1 MKENF
6 FQNKFA
12 LITLLS
18 ACGIVAISM
27 GLRQTFG
34 LFSDFFVKDLQCT
47 ITQFGLAIGIQM
59 LMWGMFAPIFGA
71 MADKI
76 GGNKVTIIA
85 FVFMALGIY
94 LLYSGPNTGIFFQI
108 NLGLLVGIGLGGT
121 AISVQIGEVG
131 KHFPNKTRGMAIG
144 IVVAM
149 ASIGYFFSPMYTK
162 FALSAFGWEKT
173 LQTFLY
179 FIIFGMIAG
188 IFLFPVKKNKIE
200 SPSIKTQ
207 EQNNKITIKE
217 QSIGE
222 ALKEAFSHKGF
233 ILLTFGFFVCG
244 FNITLVS
251 AHIPGY
257 IQERGFEAWT
267 AFAILSLIGLFNVF
281 GTLSFGYLSGKY
293 SKKILLSILYFSR
306 GIVLILFL
314 VLPTSTYVAIG
325 FGILYGYLLLATI
338 PPTNGIIS
346 QVFGTKYLAM
356 LYGVVFFSHQIGSFL
371 GAYLGGYFF
380 DQYGSYDYAF
390 YLSIALSFFATVVHL
405 PIDEKPLPRLA
416 TT

>member
-1 MKENF
+1 MKEKF
-6 FQNKFA
+6 FQNKLA

-18 ACGIVAISM
+18 ACGVVAISM

-47 ITQFGLAIGIQM
+47 VTQFGLAIGIQM

-71 MADKI
+71 LADKI

-85 FVFMALGIY
+85 FIFMALGIY

-121 AISVQIGEVG
+121 AISVQIAEVG
-131 KHFPNKTRGMAIG
+131 KHFPNKTRGLAIG

-162 FALSAFGWEKT
+162 YALSTFGWEKT

-179 FIIFGMIAG
+179 FIVFGMLAG
-188 IFLFPVKKNKIE
+188 IFLFPVKKE
-200 SPSIKTQ
+200 
-207 EQNNKITIKE
+207 KITGVNTRLNE
-217 QSIGE
+217 QTIPE

-267 AFAILSLIGLFNVF
+267 AFAILSLIGLFNIF
-281 GTLSFGYLSGKY
+281 GTLTFGYLSGKY

-314 VLPTSTYVAIG
+314 VLPTSTYVALG
-325 FGILYGYLLLATI
+325 FGILYGYLWLSTI

-356 LYGVVFFSHQIGSFL
+356 LYGLVFFSHQIGSFF
-371 GAYLGGYFF
+371 GAYLGGYFY
-380 DQYGSYDYAF
+380 DQYGSYDYAW
-390 YLSIALSFFATVVHL
+390 YLSIVLSFFATVVHL

>member
-1 MKENF
+1 VIKEKF
-6 FQNKFA
+6 FPSTLA

-27 GLRQTFG
+27 GIRQTFG
-34 LFSDFFVKDLQCT
+34 LFSDFFVKDLQST
-47 ITQFGLAIGIQM
+47 ATQFGLAIGIQM
-59 LMWGMFAPIFGA
+59 LLWGMFAPIFGA

-149 ASIGYFFSPMYTK
+149 ASIGYFFSPLYTK

-179 FIIFGMIAG
+179 FIIFGMVAG
-188 IFLFPVKKNKIE
+188 IFLFPVKKEKSTSSNIKIN
-200 SPSIKTQ
+200 
-207 EQNNKITIKE
+207 EQTIF
-217 QSIGE
+217 E
-222 ALKEAFSHKGF
+222 ALREAFSHKGF
-233 ILLTFGFFVCG
+233 VLLTFGFFVCG

-267 AFAILSLIGLFNVF
+267 AFAILSLIGLFNIF
-281 GTLSFGYLSGKY
+281 GTLSFGYFSGKY

-314 VLPTSTYVAIG
+314 VLPTSTYVALG
-325 FGILYGYLLLATI
+325 FGILYGYLWLSTI

-346 QVFGTKYLAM
+346 QIFGTKYLAM
-356 LYGVVFFSHQIGSFL
+356 LYGVVFFSHQIGSFF

-380 DQYGSYDYAF
+380 DQYGSYNYAW
-390 YLSIALSFFATVVHL
+390 YLSIGLSFFATVVHL

>member
-1 MKENF
+1 MSQTKF
-6 FQNKFA
+6 FPSKLA

-18 ACGIVAISM
+18 ACGIVAVSM

-34 LFSDFFVKDLQCT
+34 LFSDFFIEDLQCT
-47 ITQFGLAIGIQM
+47 VTQFGLAIGIQM

-71 MADKI
+71 LSDKI

-85 FVFMALGIY
+85 FIFMALGIY

-121 AISVQIGEVG
+121 AISVQIAEVG
-131 KHFPNKTRGMAIG
+131 KHFPNKTRGLAIG

-162 FALSAFGWEKT
+162 YALSTFGWEKT

-179 FIIFGMIAG
+179 FIVFGMLAG
-188 IFLFPVKKNKIE
+188 IFLFPVKKE
-200 SPSIKTQ
+200 
-207 EQNNKITIKE
+207 KITGVHTRLNE
-217 QSIGE
+217 QTISE

-267 AFAILSLIGLFNVF
+267 AFAILSLIGLFNIF
-281 GTLSFGYLSGKY
+281 GTLTFGYLSGKY
-293 SKKILLSILYFSR
+293 SKKILLSVLYFSR

-314 VLPTSTYVAIG
+314 ALPTSTYVALG
-325 FGILYGYLLLATI
+325 FGILYGYLWLSTI

-356 LYGVVFFSHQIGSFL
+356 LYGLVFFSHQIGSFF
-371 GAYLGGYFF
+371 GAYLGGYFY
-380 DQYGSYDYAF
+380 DQYGSYDYAW
-390 YLSIALSFFATVVHL
+390 YLSIVLSFFATVVHL

>member
-1 MKENF
+1 MIKEKF
-6 FQNKFA
+6 FPSTLA

-27 GLRQTFG
+27 GIRQTFG
-34 LFSDFFVKDLQCT
+34 LFSDVFVKDLQST
-47 ITQFGLAIGIQM
+47 VTQFGLAIGIQM
-59 LMWGMFAPIFGA
+59 LLWGMFAPIFGA

-131 KHFPNKTRGMAIG
+131 KHFPNKTRGLAIG

-149 ASIGYFFSPMYTK
+149 ASIGYFFSPLYTK

-179 FIIFGMIAG
+179 FIIFGMVAG
-188 IFLFPVKKNKIE
+188 IFLFPVKKEKSTSNNIKIN
-200 SPSIKTQ
+200 
-207 EQNNKITIKE
+207 EQTIF
-217 QSIGE
+217 E
-222 ALKEAFSHKGF
+222 ALREAFSHKGF
-233 ILLTFGFFVCG
+233 VLLTFGFFVCG

-267 AFAILSLIGLFNVF
+267 AFAILSLIGLFNIF
-281 GTLSFGYLSGKY
+281 GTLSFGYFSGKY

-314 VLPTSTYVAIG
+314 VLPTSTYVALG
-325 FGILYGYLLLATI
+325 FGILYGYLWLSTI

-346 QVFGTKYLAM
+346 QIFGTKYLAM
-356 LYGVVFFSHQIGSFL
+356 LYGVVFFSHQIGSFF

-380 DQYGSYDYAF
+380 DQYGSYNYAW
-390 YLSIALSFFATVVHL
+390 YLSIGLSFFATVVHL

>member
-1 MKENF
+1 MEREKF
-6 FQNKFA
+6 FRNRLA

-18 ACGIVAISM
+18 ACGIVAVSM

-34 LFSDFFVKDLQCT
+34 LFSDVFVRDLET
-47 ITQFGLAIGIQM
+47 TVTDFGLAIGIQM
-59 LMWGMFAPIFGA
+59 FMWGVFAPIFGV

-85 FVFMALGIY
+85 FVFFALGIY
-94 LLYSGPNTGIFFQI
+94 FLYAGPNTGIFFQI
-108 NLGLLVGIGLGGT
+108 NLGLLIGIGLGGT

-131 KHFPNKTRGMAIG
+131 KHFPNKTRGLAIG

-149 ASIGYFFSPMYTK
+149 ASIGYFFSPLYTK
-162 FALSAFGWEKT
+162 FALSEFGWEKT
-173 LQTFLY
+173 LQTYLY
-179 FIIFGMIAG
+179 FIFFGIIAG
-188 IFLFPVKKNKIE
+188 IFLFPVQKNNG
-200 SPSIKTQ
+200 T
-207 EQNNKITIKE
+207 NNKIKVDE
-217 QSIGE
+217 QTIGE
-222 ALKEAFSHKGF
+222 ALKEAFTHKGF
-233 ILLTFGFFVCG
+233 ILLAFGFFVCG

-281 GTLSFGYLSGKY
+281 GTLTFGYLSGKY

-306 GIVLILFL
+306 AIVMIIFLFF
-314 VLPTSTYVAIG
+314 PASTYLALG
-325 FGILYGYLLLATI
+325 FGMAFGFLWLSTI

-346 QVFGTKYLAM
+346 QIFGTKYLAT
-356 LYGVVFFSHQIGSFL
+356 LYGIVFFSHQIGSFL

-390 YLSIALSFFATVVHL
+390 YVSIGLAFFATLVHL
-405 PIDEKPLPRLA
+405 PIDEKPVMRLS
-416 TT
+416 TTQEV

>member
-1 MKENF
+1 MKEKF
-6 FQNKFA
+6 FQNRLA

-34 LFSDFFVKDLQCT
+34 LFSDFFVNDLQCT
-47 ITQFGLAIGIQM
+47 ITEFGLAIGIQM

-85 FVFMALGIY
+85 FLFMALGIY
-94 LLYSGPNTGIFFQI
+94 LLYSGPNTGIFFQV

-131 KHFPNKTRGMAIG
+131 KHFPNKTRGLAIG

-162 FALSAFGWEKT
+162 FALSEFGWEKT

-188 IFLFPVKKNKIE
+188 IFLFPVKKDKKVNTNIE
-200 SPSIKTQ
+200 TN
-207 EQNNKITIKE
+207 EQTIP
-217 QSIGE
+217 E
-222 ALKEAFSHKGF
+222 ALKEAFNHKGF

-257 IQERGFEAWT
+257 IQERGFELWT
-267 AFAILSLIGLFNVF
+267 AFAILSLIGLFNIF
-281 GTLSFGYLSGKY
+281 GTLTFGYLSGKY
-293 SKKILLSILYFSR
+293 SKKILLSILYFLR

-314 VLPTSTYVAIG
+314 VLPTSTYVALG
-325 FGILYGYLLLATI
+325 FGMLYGYLWLSTI

-356 LYGVVFFSHQIGSFL
+356 LYGVVFFSHQIGSFF

-380 DQYGSYDYAF
+380 DQYGSYDYAW
-390 YLSIALSFFATVVHL
+390 YLSILLSFFATIVHL

>member
-1 MKENF
+1 MIKEKF
-6 FQNKFA
+6 FQNKIA

-18 ACGIVAISM
+18 ACGIVAVSM

-34 LFSDFFVKDLQCT
+34 LFSDFFVRDLQCT
-47 ITQFGLAIGIQM
+47 VTQFGLAIGIQM
-59 LMWGMFAPIFGA
+59 LMWGLFAPIFGA

-85 FVFMALGIY
+85 FIFFALGIY

-131 KHFPNKTRGMAIG
+131 KHFPNKTRGLAIG

-149 ASIGYFFSPMYTK
+149 ASIGYFFSPLYTK
-162 FALSAFGWEKT
+162 YALTTFGWEKT

-179 FIIFGMIAG
+179 FIIFGMLAA
-188 IFLFPVKKNKIE
+188 IFLFPAKKKQETNSKIV
-200 SPSIKTQ
+200 IKQ
-207 EQNNKITIKE
+207 
-217 QSIGE
+217 QSIVE

-233 ILLTFGFFVCG
+233 VLLTFGFFVCG

-267 AFAILSLIGLFNVF
+267 AFVILSLIGLFNVF
-281 GTLSFGYLSGKY
+281 GTLTFGYLSGKY

-314 VLPTSTYVAIG
+314 VLPSSTYVAIG
-325 FGILYGYLLLATI
+325 FGILYGYLWLATI

-346 QVFGTKYLAM
+346 QVFGTQYLAM
-356 LYGVVFFSHQIGSFL
+356 LYGLVLFSHQIGSFL

-390 YLSIALSFFATVVHL
+390 YLSIALSFFATIVHL
-405 PIDEKPLPRLA
+405 PIDERPLPRLA

>member
-1 MKENF
+1 MSQTKF
-6 FQNKFA
+6 FPSKLA

-18 ACGIVAISM
+18 ACGIVAVSM
-27 GLRQTFG
+27 GIRQTFG
-34 LFSDFFVKDLQCT
+34 LFSDFFIKDLQCT
-47 ITQFGLAIGIQM
+47 VTQFGLAIGIQM

-121 AISVQIGEVG
+121 AISVQIAEVG
-131 KHFPNKTRGMAIG
+131 KHFPNKTRGLAIG

-162 FALSAFGWEKT
+162 YALSTFGWEKT

-179 FIIFGMIAG
+179 FIVFGMLAG
-188 IFLFPVKKNKIE
+188 IFLFPVKKE
-200 SPSIKTQ
+200 
-207 EQNNKITIKE
+207 KITGVNTRLNE
-217 QSIGE
+217 QTIPE

-251 AHIPGY
+251 AHIPAY

-267 AFAILSLIGLFNVF
+267 AFAILSLIGLFNIF
-281 GTLSFGYLSGKY
+281 GTLTFGYLSGKY

-314 VLPTSTYVAIG
+314 VLPTSTYVALG
-325 FGILYGYLLLATI
+325 FGILYGYLWLSTI

-356 LYGVVFFSHQIGSFL
+356 LYGLVFFSHQIGSFF
-371 GAYLGGYFF
+371 GAYLGGYFY
-380 DQYGSYDYAF
+380 DQYGSYDYAW
-390 YLSIALSFFATVVHL
+390 YLSIVLSFFATVVHL

>member
-1 MKENF
+1 MIKEKF
-6 FQNKFA
+6 FQNKLA

-18 ACGIVAISM
+18 ACGIVAVSM

-34 LFSDFFVKDLQCT
+34 LFSDFFVKDLECT
-47 ITQFGLAIGIQM
+47 VTQFGLAIGIQM

-85 FVFMALGIY
+85 FLFMALGIY

-108 NLGLLVGIGLGGT
+108 NLGLLIGIGLGGT

-131 KHFPNKTRGMAIG
+131 KHFPNKTRGLAIG

-162 FALSAFGWEKT
+162 FALTAYGWEKT

-179 FIIFGMIAG
+179 FIILGMIAG
-188 IFLFPVKKNKIE
+188 IFLFPVKKNNNLSKE
-200 SPSIKTQ
+200 VKKN
-207 EQNNKITIKE
+207 EQTIP
-217 QSIGE
+217 E
-222 ALKEAFSHKGF
+222 ALKEAFNHKGF

-257 IQERGFEAWT
+257 IQDRGFEAWT
-267 AFAILSLIGLFNVF
+267 AFAILSLIGLFNIF
-281 GTLSFGYLSGKY
+281 GTLSFGYFSGKY

-306 GIVLILFL
+306 GVVLILFL
-314 VLPTSTYVAIG
+314 VLPTSTYVALG
-325 FGILYGYLLLATI
+325 FGILYGYLWLSTI

-356 LYGVVFFSHQIGSFL
+356 LYGIVFFSHQIGSFF

-380 DQYGSYDYAF
+380 DQYGSYDYAW
-390 YLSIALSFFATVVHL
+390 YLSIALSFFATLVHL

>member
-1 MKENF
+1 MIKENF
-6 FQNKFA
+6 FQSKIS

-18 ACGIVAISM
+18 ACGIVAVSM

-34 LFSDFFVKDLQCT
+34 LFSDFFVNDLQCT
-47 ITQFGLAIGIQM
+47 VTQFGLAIGIQM

-85 FVFMALGIY
+85 FIFFGLGIY

-131 KHFPNKTRGMAIG
+131 KHFPNKTRGLAIG

-162 FALSAFGWEKT
+162 FALSAYGWEKT

-179 FIIFGMIAG
+179 IIIFGMIAG
-188 IFLFPVKKNKIE
+188 IFLLPVKKKKEENNKNL
-200 SPSIKTQ
+200 IKTQ
-207 EQNNKITIKE
+207 TIR
-217 QSIGE
+217 E
-222 ALKEAFSHKGF
+222 ALNEAFNHKGF
-233 ILLTFGFFVCG
+233 VLLTFGFFVCG

-281 GTLSFGYLSGKY
+281 GTLTFGYLSGKY
-293 SKKILLSILYFSR
+293 SKKILLSILYFAR

-314 VLPTSTYVAIG
+314 VLPSSTYVAIG
-325 FGILYGYLLLATI
+325 FGILYGYLWLATI

-346 QVFGTKYLAM
+346 QVFGTQYLAM
-356 LYGVVFFSHQIGSFL
+356 LYGLVFFSHQIGSFL
-371 GAYLGGYFF
+371 GAFLGGYFF
-380 DQYGSYDYAF
+380 DLYGSYDYAF
-390 YLSIALSFFATVVHL
+390 YLSIALSFFATFVHL
-405 PIDEKPLPRLA
+405 PIDEKPLPRLSEI
-416 TT
+416 

>member
-1 MKENF
+1 MIKEKF
-6 FQNKFA
+6 FPNKLA

-18 ACGIVAISM
+18 ACGVVAISM

-34 LFSDFFVKDLQCT
+34 LFSDFFVKDLQST
-47 ITQFGLAIGIQM
+47 VTQFGLAIGIQM

-108 NLGLLVGIGLGGT
+108 NIGLLVGIGLGGT

-131 KHFPNKTRGMAIG
+131 KHFPNKTRGLAIG

-149 ASIGYFFSPMYTK
+149 ASIGYFFSPLYTK

-188 IFLFPVKKNKIE
+188 IFLFPVKKEKSTSDGIKIN
-200 SPSIKTQ
+200 
-207 EQNNKITIKE
+207 EQTIP
-217 QSIGE
+217 E
-222 ALKEAFSHKGF
+222 ALKEALSHKGF
-233 ILLTFGFFVCG
+233 ILLSFGFFVCG

-267 AFAILSLIGLFNVF
+267 AFAILSLIGLFNIF

-314 VLPTSTYVAIG
+314 VLPTSTYVALG
-325 FGILYGYLLLATI
+325 FGIFYGYLWLSTI

-356 LYGVVFFSHQIGSFL
+356 LYGLVFFSHQIGSFF

-380 DQYGSYDYAF
+380 DQYGSYDYAW
-390 YLSIALSFFATVVHL
+390 YLSIALSFFATIVHL

-416 TT
+416 TA

>member
-1 MKENF
+1 VIKEKF
-6 FQNKFA
+6 FPSKLA

-27 GLRQTFG
+27 GIRQTFG
-34 LFSDFFVKDLQCT
+34 LFSDVFVKDLQST
-47 ITQFGLAIGIQM
+47 VTQFGLAIGIQM
-59 LMWGMFAPIFGA
+59 LLWGMFAPIFGA

-131 KHFPNKTRGMAIG
+131 KHFPNKTRGLAIG

-149 ASIGYFFSPMYTK
+149 ASIGYFFSPLYTK

-188 IFLFPVKKNKIE
+188 IFLFPVKKEKSTSDGIKIN
-200 SPSIKTQ
+200 
-207 EQNNKITIKE
+207 EQTIP
-217 QSIGE
+217 E

-267 AFAILSLIGLFNVF
+267 AFAILSLIGLFNIF

-314 VLPTSTYVAIG
+314 VLPTSTYVALG
-325 FGILYGYLLLATI
+325 FGILYGYLWLSTI
-338 PPTNGIIS
+338 PPTNGIVS
-346 QVFGTKYLAM
+346 QIFGTKYLAM
-356 LYGVVFFSHQIGSFL
+356 LYGLVFFSHQIGSFF

-380 DQYGSYDYAF
+380 DQYGSYDYAW

>member
-1 MKENF
+1 MTKEKF
-6 FQNKFA
+6 FPSKVA
-12 LITLLS
+12 LITVIS
-18 ACGIVAISM
+18 ACSIVAVSM

-34 LFSDFFVKDLQCT
+34 LFSDFFIKDLQCT
-47 ITQFGLAIGIQM
+47 VTQFGLAIGIQM

-131 KHFPNKTRGMAIG
+131 KHFPNKTRGLAIG

-149 ASIGYFFSPMYTK
+149 ASIGYFFSPLYTK

-179 FIIFGMIAG
+179 FIIFGMVAG
-188 IFLFPVKKNKIE
+188 IFLFPVKKEKSTSNYIKIN
-200 SPSIKTQ
+200 
-207 EQNNKITIKE
+207 EQTIF
-217 QSIGE
+217 E
-222 ALKEAFSHKGF
+222 ALREAFSHKGF
-233 ILLTFGFFVCG
+233 VLLTFGFFVCG

-267 AFAILSLIGLFNVF
+267 AFAILSLIGLFNIF
-281 GTLSFGYLSGKY
+281 GTLSFGYFSGKY

-314 VLPTSTYVAIG
+314 VLPTSTYVALG
-325 FGILYGYLLLATI
+325 FGILYGYLWLSTI

-346 QVFGTKYLAM
+346 QIFGTKYLAM
-356 LYGVVFFSHQIGSFL
+356 LYGVVFFSHQIGSFF

-380 DQYGSYDYAF
+380 DQYGSYNYAW
-390 YLSIALSFFATVVHL
+390 YLSIGLSFFATVVHL

>member
-1 MKENF
+1 MKEKF
-6 FQNKFA
+6 FQNKLA

-18 ACGIVAISM
+18 ACGIVAVSM

-59 LMWGMFAPIFGA
+59 LVWGMFAPIFGA

-131 KHFPNKTRGMAIG
+131 KHFPNKTRGLAIG

-162 FALSAFGWEKT
+162 FALSEFGWEKT

-188 IFLFPVKKNKIE
+188 IFLFPVKKDKMTSSNT
-200 SPSIKTQ
+200 KTH
-207 EQNNKITIKE
+207 EQTIP
-217 QSIGE
+217 E
-222 ALKEAFSHKGF
+222 ALKEAFRHKGF
-233 ILLTFGFFVCG
+233 ILLNFGFFVCG

-257 IQERGFEAWT
+257 IQERGFELWT
-267 AFAILSLIGLFNVF
+267 AFAILSLIGLFNIF
-281 GTLSFGYLSGKY
+281 GTLTFGYLSGKY
-293 SKKILLSILYFSR
+293 SKKMLLSILYFSR

-314 VLPTSTYVAIG
+314 VLPASTYVALG
-325 FGILYGYLLLATI
+325 FGILYGYLWLSTI

-356 LYGVVFFSHQIGSFL
+356 LYGLVFFSHQIGSFF

-380 DQYGSYDYAF
+380 DQYGSYDYAW
-390 YLSIALSFFATVVHL
+390 YLSIVLSFFATIVHL

>member
-1 MKENF
+1 MIKEKF
-6 FQNKFA
+6 FPNKLA

-18 ACGIVAISM
+18 ACGVVAISM

-34 LFSDFFVKDLQCT
+34 LFSDFFVKDLQST
-47 ITQFGLAIGIQM
+47 VTQFGLAIGIQM

-108 NLGLLVGIGLGGT
+108 NIGLLVGIGLGGT

-131 KHFPNKTRGMAIG
+131 KHFPNKTRGLAIG

-149 ASIGYFFSPMYTK
+149 ASIGYFFSPLYTK

-188 IFLFPVKKNKIE
+188 IFLFPVKKEKSTSDGIKIN
-200 SPSIKTQ
+200 
-207 EQNNKITIKE
+207 EQTIP
-217 QSIGE
+217 E
-222 ALKEAFSHKGF
+222 ALKEALSHKGF
-233 ILLTFGFFVCG
+233 ILLSFGFFVCG

-267 AFAILSLIGLFNVF
+267 AFAILSLIGLFNIF

-293 SKKILLSILYFSR
+293 SKKILLSILYFAR

-314 VLPTSTYVAIG
+314 VLPTSTYVALG
-325 FGILYGYLLLATI
+325 FGILYGYLWLSTI

-356 LYGVVFFSHQIGSFL
+356 LYGLVFLSHQIGSFF
-371 GAYLGGYFF
+371 GAYLGGYFY
-380 DQYGSYDYAF
+380 DQYGSYDYAW
-390 YLSIALSFFATVVHL
+390 YLSIALSFFATIVHL

-416 TT
+416 TA

>member
-1 MKENF
+1 VIKEKF
-6 FQNKFA
+6 FPSTLA

-18 ACGIVAISM
+18 ACGIVAVSM

-34 LFSDFFVKDLQCT
+34 LFSDFFVKDLQST
-47 ITQFGLAIGIQM
+47 VTEFGLAIGIQM

-94 LLYSGPNTGIFFQI
+94 LLYSGPNTGIYFQI

-131 KHFPNKTRGMAIG
+131 KHFPNKTRGLAIG

-162 FALSAFGWEKT
+162 FALSEFGWEKT

-188 IFLFPVKKNKIE
+188 IFLFPVKKDKIA
-200 SPSIKTQ
+200 STNIKTH
-207 EQNNKITIKE
+207 EQTIP
-217 QSIGE
+217 E
-222 ALKEAFSHKGF
+222 ALKEAFRHKGF
-233 ILLTFGFFVCG
+233 ILLNFGFFVCG

-257 IQERGFEAWT
+257 IQERGFELWT
-267 AFAILSLIGLFNVF
+267 AFAILSLIGLFNIF
-281 GTLSFGYLSGKY
+281 GTLTFGYLSGRY
-293 SKKILLSILYFSR
+293 SKKMLLSILYFSR
-306 GIVLILFL
+306 LRNFC
-314 VLPTSTYVAIG
+314 
-325 FGILYGYLLLATI
+325 F
-338 PPTNGIIS
+338 
-346 QVFGTKYLAM
+346 
-356 LYGVVFFSHQIGSFL
+356 SFL
-371 GAYLGGYFF
+371 ANFNI
-380 DQYGSYDYAF
+380 SHKA
-390 YLSIALSFFATVVHL
+390 SV
-405 PIDEKPLPRLA
+405 E
-416 TT
+416 

>member
-1 MKENF
+1 MKDKF
-6 FQNKFA
+6 FQNKLAF
-12 LITLLS
+12 ITLIS
-18 ACGIVAISM
+18 ACGIVAVSM

-47 ITQFGLAIGIQM
+47 VTQFGLAIGIQM

-131 KHFPNKTRGMAIG
+131 KHFPNKTRGLAIG

-149 ASIGYFFSPMYTK
+149 ASIGYFFSPLYTK
-162 FALSAFGWEKT
+162 FALTAFGWEKT
-173 LQTFLY
+173 LHTYLY
-179 FIIFGMIAG
+179 FIVFGMIAG
-188 IFLFPVKKNKIE
+188 IFLFPVKKEKILNNN
-200 SPSIKTQ
+200 IKTS
-207 EQNNKITIKE
+207 EQTI
-217 QSIGE
+217 SE
-222 ALKEAFSHKGF
+222 ALKEAFNHKGF
-233 ILLTFGFFVCG
+233 ILLTLGFFVCG

-267 AFAILSLIGLFNVF
+267 AFAILSMIGLFNIF

-293 SKKILLSILYFSR
+293 SKKILLSILYFLR

-314 VLPTSTYVAIG
+314 VLPTSTYVALG
-325 FGILYGYLLLATI
+325 FGILYGYLWLSTI

-356 LYGVVFFSHQIGSFL
+356 LYGLVFFSHQIGSFL

-380 DQYGSYDYAF
+380 DQYGSYDYAW
-390 YLSIALSFFATVVHL
+390 YLSIGLSFFATIVHL
-405 PIDEKPLPRLA
+405 PIDERPLPRLA

>member
-1 MKENF
+1 MSQTKF
-6 FQNKFA
+6 FPSKLA

-18 ACGIVAISM
+18 ACGIVAVSM
-27 GLRQTFG
+27 GIRQTFG

-47 ITQFGLAIGIQM
+47 VTQFGLAIGIQM

-71 MADKI
+71 LADKI

-121 AISVQIGEVG
+121 AISVQIAEVG
-131 KHFPNKTRGMAIG
+131 KHFPNKTRGLAIG

-162 FALSAFGWEKT
+162 YALSTFGWEKT

-179 FIIFGMIAG
+179 FIVFGMLAG
-188 IFLFPVKKNKIE
+188 IFLFPVKKE
-200 SPSIKTQ
+200 
-207 EQNNKITIKE
+207 KITGVNTRLNE
-217 QSIGE
+217 QTISE

-267 AFAILSLIGLFNVF
+267 AFAILSLIGLFNIF

-314 VLPTSTYVAIG
+314 ALPTSTYVALG
-325 FGILYGYLLLATI
+325 FGILYGYLWLSTI

-356 LYGVVFFSHQIGSFL
+356 LYGLVFFSHQIGSFF
-371 GAYLGGYFF
+371 GAYLGGYFY
-380 DQYGSYDYAF
+380 DQYGSYDYAW
-390 YLSIALSFFATVVHL
+390 YLSIVLSFFATVVHL

>member
-1 MKENF
+1 VKEKF
-6 FQNKFA
+6 FQNKLA

-18 ACGIVAISM
+18 ACGIVAVSM

-47 ITQFGLAIGIQM
+47 VTQFGLAIGIQM

-131 KHFPNKTRGMAIG
+131 KHFPNKTRGLAIG

-149 ASIGYFFSPMYTK
+149 ASIGYFFSPLYTK

-188 IFLFPVKKNKIE
+188 VFLLPKKKE
-200 SPSIKTQ
+200 KTEITNTAN
-207 EQNNKITIKE
+207 EQTIP
-217 QSIGE
+217 E
-222 ALKEAFSHKGF
+222 ALKEAFNHRGF

-257 IQERGFEAWT
+257 IQERGFEIWT
-267 AFAILSLIGLFNVF
+267 AFAILSLIGLFNIF
-281 GTLSFGYLSGKY
+281 GTLTFGYLSGKY
-293 SKKILLSILYFSR
+293 SKKLLLSILYFSR

-314 VLPTSTYVAIG
+314 VLPTSTYVALG
-325 FGILYGYLLLATI
+325 FGMLYGYLWLSTI

-356 LYGVVFFSHQIGSFL
+356 LYGLVFFSHQIGSFL

-380 DQYGSYDYAF
+380 DQYGSYDYAW
-390 YLSIALSFFATVVHL
+390 YLSIALSFFATIIHL
-405 PIDEKPLPRLA
+405 PIDEKPLPRLV

>member
-1 MKENF
+1 MMKEKF
-6 FQNKFA
+6 FQNKLA

-18 ACGIVAISM
+18 ACGVVAVSM

-34 LFSDFFVKDLQCT
+34 LFSDFFVNDLQCT

-76 GGNKVTIIA
+76 GGNKVTIVA
-85 FVFMALGIY
+85 FIFFAIGIY

-131 KHFPNKTRGMAIG
+131 KHFPNKTRGLAIG
-144 IVVAM
+144 IVVAT

-162 FALSAFGWEKT
+162 FALTAFGWEKT

-188 IFLFPVKKNKIE
+188 IFLFPVKKDKTA
-200 SPSIKTQ
+200 SGDIKNE
-207 EQNNKITIKE
+207 EQTIP
-217 QSIGE
+217 E
-222 ALKEAFSHKGF
+222 ALKEAFNHKGF

-257 IQERGFEAWT
+257 IQERGFELWT
-267 AFAILSLIGLFNVF
+267 AFAILSLIGLFNIF
-281 GTLSFGYLSGKY
+281 GTLTFGYLSGKY

-314 VLPTSTYVAIG
+314 ILPTSTYVAIG
-325 FGILYGYLLLATI
+325 FGILYGYLWLSTI

-346 QVFGTKYLAM
+346 QIFGTKYLAM
-356 LYGVVFFSHQIGSFL
+356 LYGIVFFSHQIGSFF
-371 GAYLGGYFF
+371 GAFLGGYFY
-380 DQYGSYDYAF
+380 DQYGSYDYAW
-390 YLSIALSFFATVVHL
+390 YLSIGLSFFATLVHL
-405 PIDEKPLPRLA
+405 PIDERPLPRLSVV
-416 TT
+416 

>member
-1 MKENF
+1 VIKEKF
-6 FQNKFA
+6 FPSTLA

-18 ACGIVAISM
+18 ACGIVAVSM

-34 LFSDFFVKDLQCT
+34 LFSDFFVKDLQST
-47 ITQFGLAIGIQM
+47 VTQFGLAIGIQM
-59 LMWGMFAPIFGA
+59 LMWGMFAPIFGVI
-71 MADKI
+71 ADKI

-108 NLGLLVGIGLGGT
+108 NLGLLIGIGLGGT

-131 KHFPNKTRGMAIG
+131 KHFPNKTRGLAIG

-149 ASIGYFFSPMYTK
+149 ASIGYFFSPLYTK
-162 FALSAFGWEKT
+162 FALTAFGWEKT

-188 IFLFPVKKNKIE
+188 IFLFPVKKETSTSNNIKIN
-200 SPSIKTQ
+200 
-207 EQNNKITIKE
+207 EQTI
-217 QSIGE
+217 SE

-233 ILLTFGFFVCG
+233 VLLTFGFFVCG

-267 AFAILSLIGLFNVF
+267 AFAILSLIGLFNIF

-314 VLPTSTYVAIG
+314 VLPTSTYVALG
-325 FGILYGYLLLATI
+325 FGIIYGYLWLSTI

-346 QVFGTKYLAM
+346 QVFGTKYLSM
-356 LYGVVFFSHQIGSFL
+356 LYGLVFFSHQIGSFF

-380 DQYGSYDYAF
+380 DQYGSYDYAW

>member
-1 MKENF
+1 MIKEKF
-6 FQNKFA
+6 FQNKLA
-12 LITLLS
+12 LITLIS
-18 ACGIVAISM
+18 ACGIVAVSM

-47 ITQFGLAIGIQM
+47 VTQFGLAIGIQM

-71 MADKI
+71 LADKI
-76 GGNKVTIIA
+76 GGNKVTVIA
-85 FVFMALGIY
+85 FLFFALGIY

-131 KHFPNKTRGMAIG
+131 KHFPNKTRGLAIG

-173 LQTFLY
+173 LETFLY
-179 FIIFGMIAG
+179 FIIFGMFAG
-188 IFLFPVKKNKIE
+188 IFLFPVKKEKII
-200 SPSIKTQ
+200 SGIGKVKVN
-207 EQNNKITIKE
+207 EQTIP
-217 QSIGE
+217 E
-222 ALKEAFSHKGF
+222 ALKEALNHKGF

-257 IQERGFEAWT
+257 IQQRGFEEWT
-267 AFAILSLIGLFNVF
+267 AFAILSLIGLFNIF
-281 GTLSFGYLSGKY
+281 GTLSFGYFSGKY

-314 VLPTSTYVAIG
+314 ILPTSTYVALG
-325 FGILYGYLLLATI
+325 FGILYGFLWLSTI

-371 GAYLGGYFF
+371 GAFLGGYFF
-380 DQYGSYDYAF
+380 DQYGSYDYAW

>member
-1 MKENF
+1 MKQKFFEN
-6 FQNKFA
+6 KLA
-12 LITLLS
+12 LVTLLS
-18 ACGIVAISM
+18 ACGIVAVSM

-34 LFSDFFVKDLQCT
+34 LFSDFFVEDLQCT

-85 FVFMALGIY
+85 FVFFALGIY
-94 LLYSGPNTGIFFQI
+94 LLYSGPNTGIFFQV
-108 NLGLLVGIGLGGT
+108 NLGLLIGIGLGGT

-131 KHFPNKTRGMAIG
+131 KHFPNKTRGLAIG

-162 FALSAFGWEKT
+162 YALTSFGWEKT
-173 LQTFLY
+173 LEHFLY

-188 IFLFPVKKNKIE
+188 IFLFPVKKTDKKH
-200 SPSIKTQ
+200 SINT
-207 EQNNKITIKE
+207 
-217 QSIGE
+217 QSISE
-222 ALKEAFSHKGF
+222 ALKEAFNHKGF

-293 SKKILLSILYFSR
+293 SKKILLSVLYFSR

-314 VLPTSTYVAIG
+314 ILPTSTYVAIG
-325 FGILYGYLLLATI
+325 FGVFYGFLWLATI

-346 QVFGTKYLAM
+346 QVFGTQYLAM
-356 LYGVVFFSHQIGSFL
+356 LYGLVFFSHQIGSFF
-371 GAYLGGYFF
+371 GAYLGGYFY
-380 DQYGSYDYAF
+380 DQYGSYDYAW
-390 YLSIALSFFATVVHL
+390 YLSIALSFFATLVHL
-405 PIDEKPLPRLA
+405 PIDERPLPRLA
-416 TT
+416 SV

>member
-1 MKENF
+1 VIKEKF
-6 FQNKFA
+6 FPSKLA

-18 ACGIVAISM
+18 ACGIVAVSM

-94 LLYSGPNTGIFFQI
+94 LLYSGPNTGIFFHI
-108 NLGLLVGIGLGGT
+108 HLGLLVGIGLGGT
-121 AISVQIGEVG
+121 AISVQIGEVA
-131 KHFPNKTRGMAIG
+131 KHFPNKTRGLAIG

-188 IFLFPVKKNKIE
+188 IFLFPVKKDNV
-200 SPSIKTQ
+200 SSSNVKTN
-207 EQNNKITIKE
+207 EQTIP
-217 QSIGE
+217 E
-222 ALKEAFSHKGF
+222 ALKEAFNHKGF

-257 IQERGFEAWT
+257 IQERGFELWT
-267 AFAILSLIGLFNVF
+267 AFTILSLIGLFNIF
-281 GTLSFGYLSGKY
+281 GTLTFGYLSGKY
-293 SKKILLSILYFSR
+293 SKKMLLSILYFSR

-314 VLPTSTYVAIG
+314 VLPASTYVALG
-325 FGILYGYLLLATI
+325 FGILYGYLWLSTI

-356 LYGVVFFSHQIGSFL
+356 LYGLVFFSHQIGSFF

-380 DQYGSYDYAF
+380 DQYGSYDYAW

>member
-1 MKENF
+1 MIKEKF
-6 FQNKFA
+6 FPSTLA

-27 GLRQTFG
+27 GIRQTFG
-34 LFSDFFVKDLQCT
+34 LFSDFFVKDLQST
-47 ITQFGLAIGIQM
+47 VTQFGLAIGIQM

-149 ASIGYFFSPMYTK
+149 ASIGYFFSPLYTK

-173 LQTFLY
+173 LHTFLY
-179 FIIFGMIAG
+179 FIIFGMVAG
-188 IFLFPVKKNKIE
+188 IFLFPVKKEKSTSNNIKIN
-200 SPSIKTQ
+200 
-207 EQNNKITIKE
+207 EQTIF
-217 QSIGE
+217 E
-222 ALKEAFSHKGF
+222 ALREAFSHKGF
-233 ILLTFGFFVCG
+233 VLLSFGFFVCG

-267 AFAILSLIGLFNVF
+267 AFAILSLIGLFNIF
-281 GTLSFGYLSGKY
+281 GTLSFGYFSGKY

-314 VLPTSTYVAIG
+314 VLPTSTYVALG
-325 FGILYGYLLLATI
+325 FGILYGYLWLSTI

-346 QVFGTKYLAM
+346 QIFGTKYLAM
-356 LYGVVFFSHQIGSFL
+356 LYGVVFFSHQIGSFF

-380 DQYGSYDYAF
+380 DQYGSYNYAW
-390 YLSIALSFFATVVHL
+390 YLSIGLSFFATVVHL

>member
-1 MKENF
+1 MRKKF
-6 FQNKFA
+6 FQNKLA
-12 LITLLS
+12 LITLLA
-18 ACGIVAISM
+18 ACGIVAVSM

-34 LFSDFFVKDLQCT
+34 LFSDFFVNDLQCT
-47 ITQFGLAIGIQM
+47 VTQFGLAIGIQM

-71 MADKI
+71 WADKI
-76 GGNKVTIIA
+76 GGNKVTIVA
-85 FVFMALGIY
+85 FFFFALGIY

-108 NLGLLVGIGLGGT
+108 NLGLLIGIGLGGT

-131 KHFPNKTRGMAIG
+131 KHFPTETRSMAVG

-149 ASIGYFFSPMYTK
+149 ASIGYFFSPIYTK
-162 FALSAFGWEKT
+162 FALSSYGWEKT
-173 LQTFLY
+173 LETFLY
-179 FIIFGMIAG
+179 FIIFGAIIA
-188 IFLFPVKKNKIE
+188 IFLKPVKRDVSDISKQGNAK
-200 SPSIKTQ
+200 SQ
-207 EQNNKITIKE
+207 TIR
-217 QSIGE
+217 E
-222 ALKEAFSHKGF
+222 ALKEAFNHKGF
-233 ILLTFGFFVCG
+233 LLLTLGFFVCG

-257 IQERGFEAWT
+257 IQARGFEVWT

-281 GTLSFGYLSGKY
+281 GTLSFGYLAGKY

-325 FGILYGYLLLATI
+325 FGVLYGYLWLSTI
-338 PPTNGIIS
+338 PPTSGIIA
-346 QVFGTKYLAM
+346 QVFGTRYSSM

-371 GAYLGGYFF
+371 GAYLGGYFY
-380 DQYGSYDYAF
+380 DQYGSYDYAW
-390 YLSIALSFFATVVHL
+390 YLSIGLSFFATLVHL
-405 PIDEKPLPRLA
+405 PIDEKPLARLA

>member
-1 MKENF
+1 MTKEKF
-6 FQNKFA
+6 FQSKIA

-18 ACGIVAISM
+18 ACGIVAVSM

-34 LFSDFFVKDLQCT
+34 LFSDFFVEDLQCT

-85 FVFMALGIY
+85 FVFFALGIY

-108 NLGLLVGIGLGGT
+108 NLGLLIGIGLGGT

-131 KHFPNKTRGMAIG
+131 KHFPNKTRGLAIG

-162 FALSAFGWEKT
+162 YALTAFGWEKT
-173 LQTFLY
+173 LQHFLY

-188 IFLFPVKKNKIE
+188 IFLFPVKKTDKKKSLN
-200 SPSIKTQ
+200 S
-207 EQNNKITIKE
+207 
-217 QSIGE
+217 QSIGD
-222 ALKEAFSHKGF
+222 ALKEAFNHKGF
-233 ILLTFGFFVCG
+233 ILLTLGFFVCG

-257 IQERGFEAWT
+257 IQERGFETWT

-306 GIVLILFL
+306 GVVLILFL
-314 VLPTSTYVAIG
+314 ILPTSTYVALG
-325 FGILYGYLLLATI
+325 FGILYGFLWLATI

-346 QVFGTKYLAM
+346 QVFGTQYLAM
-356 LYGVVFFSHQIGSFL
+356 LYGLVFFSHQVGSFF
-371 GAYLGGYFF
+371 GAYLGGYFY
-380 DQYGSYDYAF
+380 DQYGTYDYAW
-390 YLSIALSFFATVVHL
+390 YLSIALSFFATLVHL
-405 PIDEKPLPRLA
+405 PIDERPLPRLA
-416 TT
+416 SV

>member
-1 MKENF
+1 MIKENF
-6 FQNKFA
+6 FQSKIA

-18 ACGIVAISM
+18 ACGIVAVSM

-34 LFSDFFVKDLQCT
+34 LFSESFVRDLNCT
-47 ITQFGLAIGIQM
+47 VTEFGLAIGIQM

-85 FVFMALGIY
+85 FIFFALGIF
-94 LLYSGPNTGIFFQI
+94 LLYSGPNQGIFFQI
-108 NLGLLVGIGLGGT
+108 NLGLLIGIGLGGT

-131 KHFPNKTRGMAIG
+131 KHFPNKTRGLAIG

-149 ASIGYFFSPMYTK
+149 ASIGYFFSPLYTK
-162 FALSAFGWEKT
+162 FALSEFGWEKT

-179 FIIFGMIAG
+179 IIIFGMIAA
-188 IFLFPVKKNKIE
+188 IFLFQVKKKEPNENNNI
-200 SPSIKTQ
+200 SPKTQ
-207 EQNNKITIKE
+207 TIP
-217 QSIGE
+217 E
-222 ALKEAFSHKGF
+222 ALNEAFSHKGF
-233 ILLTFGFFVCG
+233 ILLTLGFFVCG

-267 AFAILSLIGLFNVF
+267 SYAILSLIGLFNIF
-281 GTLSFGYLSGKY
+281 GTLSFGYFSGKY
-293 SKKILLSILYFSR
+293 SKKMLLSILYFSR

-314 VLPTSTYVAIG
+314 ILPSSTYVAIG
-325 FGILYGYLLLATI
+325 FGVLYGYLWLATI

-346 QVFGTKYLAM
+346 QVFGTQYLAM

-380 DQYGSYDYAF
+380 DQYGSYDYAW
-390 YLSIALSFFATVVHL
+390 YLSIGLSFFAALVHL
-405 PIDEKPLPRLA
+405 PIDEKPVMRLSV
-416 TT
+416 T

>member
-1 MKENF
+1 MIKEKF
-6 FQNKFA
+6 FPNKLA

-18 ACGIVAISM
+18 ACGVVAISM

-34 LFSDFFVKDLQCT
+34 LFSDFFVKDLQST
-47 ITQFGLAIGIQM
+47 VTQFGLAIGIQM

-108 NLGLLVGIGLGGT
+108 NIGLLVGIGLGGT

-131 KHFPNKTRGMAIG
+131 KHFPNKTRGLAIG

-149 ASIGYFFSPMYTK
+149 ASIGYFFSPLYTK

-188 IFLFPVKKNKIE
+188 IFLFPVKKEKSTSDGIKIN
-200 SPSIKTQ
+200 
-207 EQNNKITIKE
+207 EQTIP
-217 QSIGE
+217 E
-222 ALKEAFSHKGF
+222 ALKEALSHKGF
-233 ILLTFGFFVCG
+233 ILLSFGFFVCG

-267 AFAILSLIGLFNVF
+267 AFAILSLIGLFNIF

-314 VLPTSTYVAIG
+314 VLPTSTYVALG
-325 FGILYGYLLLATI
+325 FGILYGYLWLSTI

-356 LYGVVFFSHQIGSFL
+356 LYGLVFFSHQIGSFF

-380 DQYGSYDYAF
+380 DQYGSYDYAW

-405 PIDEKPLPRLA
+405 PIDERPLPRLA